1 MNVTP
6 PATPLETFLQSYTE
20 AVGGVWEEVEP
31 QVYDVLL
38 PDTPDSIRLAFDSD
52 ALDEHPSAQFF
63 TFGSAVMDD
72 FLAKATA
79 QGNIAEAYIN
89 TAHLPSQGT
98 AYWLQRLKRE
108 LMVPE
113 GAEIRLLS
121 LRPMD
126 VLHLVCWFE
135 VTFLSDE
142 KEQALYSA
150 AVDRLYGRQVRY
162 LDTILHDGTAESV
175 RRTLYPVAGTLSLEE
190 AYLLTR
196 ERILRTLG
204 ADANTRRTDMEGR
217 LQRQTRRI
225 SNYFEDLRDEL
236 RARIEK
242 AQHKI
247 ELLHAPPPEE
257 KKTRR
262 KAASNLASQM
272 TAPQKPLTKAQQKAA
287 EKAAADA
294 EKARILA
301 AEAAQALSGAARAA
315 QEAELREEIRSL
327 EERVATLNR
336 EEAVR
341 LDDVRKK
348 SVLRVS
354 MRLTNYLHVHIPRL
368 FFALE
373 IVPAPARGGMPLP
386 ALPLTMTFDGMMER
400 FDAAPC
406 PNCGKP
412 TYSLLLQTIAQKS
425 LWCCSACVQTSQ
437 NVAASGNKK
446 R

>member
-1 MNVTP
+1 MNVKPT
-6 PATPLETFLQSYTE
+6 ATPLETFLQSYTE

-38 PDTPDSIRLAFDSD
+38 PDAPDSTRLAFDSD
-52 ALDEHPSAQFF
+52 ALDEHPTAQFF
-63 TFGSAVMDD
+63 TFGSAVMED
-72 FLAKATA
+72 FLEKATA
-79 QGNIAEAYIN
+79 HGNIAEAYIN
-89 TAHLPSQGT
+89 TAHLPSQGA

-108 LMVPE
+108 LTVPE

-121 LRPMD
+121 LRPMN

-150 AVDRLYGRQVRY
+150 AVDRHYGRQVRY
-162 LDTILHDGTAESV
+162 LDTVLHDGTMESI
-175 RRTLYPVAGTLSLEE
+175 RRTLYPAAKTISIEE

-196 ERILRTLG
+196 ERVLRTLG
-204 ADANTRRTDMEGR
+204 ADVNTRRSDMEGR

-247 ELLHAPPPEE
+247 ELLHAPPPDE
-257 KKTRR
+257 KKIRR
-262 KAASNLASQM
+262 KAAPNLALQI
-272 TAPQKPLTKAQQKAA
+272 TAAQKPLTKAQQKAA

-294 EKARILA
+294 E
-301 AEAAQALSGAARAA
+301 AAQAVSATARAA

-373 IVPAPARGGMPLP
+373 IVPVPARGGMTLP

-425 LWCCSACVQTSQ
+425 LWCCSACANSSQ
-437 NVAASGNKK
+437 NGTAQTHKK